1 MRTKTQSQEMA
12 QPERVAGRVA
22 ERVIARVANRN
33 YEVQTQGVRTFWKKI
48 LRRRG
53 ARGSEAIELRAEAAT
68 LGFKY

>member
-1 MRTKTQSQEMA
+1 MRTKAQSQEMA
-12 QPERVAGRVA
+12 QPERVV
-22 ERVIARVANRN
+22 ARVANRN

-48 LRRRG
+48 PRRRG